1 MDIVFI
7 DIIFIT
13 TLGIF
18 SLLGFFNGFIKELF
32 SAGAWIGSIF
42 IAWSYGTLIFPFLS
56 GYGFSEEILPF
67 ISFSLLFILSFIILI
82 LIGKTVSS
90 MIKMLGLGLID
101 SLLGGVFGGL
111 KLIVISVTIFILS
124 FNYLEGKSWWDNSC
138 TKSYTIEL
146 MSLIDPLIQEW
157 NEGDLVF
164 SKKENVRI

>member
-1 MDIVFI
+1 
-7 DIIFIT
+7 
-13 TLGIF
+13 
-18 SLLGFFNGFIKELF
+18 
-32 SAGAWIGSIF
+32 
-42 IAWSYGTLIFPFLS
+42 
-56 GYGFSEEILPF
+56 
-67 ISFSLLFILSFIILI
+67 
-82 LIGKTVSS
+82 
-90 MIKMLGLGLID
+90 MLGLGLID

-124 FNYLEGKSWWDNSC
+124 FDYLEGKSWWDNSC